1 MNDLRDGAKET
12 HEVTLEFSE
21 DVSKKHIILL
31 IFFYS

>member
-21 DVSKKHIILL
+21 DVSKVMIKLFKI
-31 IFFYS
+31 